1 MDTGASLIGA
11 GPELTRTLWQ
21 RDLGRA
27 LESPPGWV
35 DGTWVTAPAEGALV
49 RLDGAT
55 GREIWKSKL
64 PATPVGSPFVSG
76 DVVVVVTDAPAGA
89 VLGYRLADGE
99 KLWTWNRALGMGARR
114 DSVFVLAARGGRVV
128 RIDPETGAERWTAR
142 CPGAGWKPPC
152 IVRDAVVVPVRPDSL
167 VALSLADGK
176 RVWGQRV
183 GAWPATAATDGLLL
197 AVTDDST
204 AVLLHAESG
213 VVITRRSLA
222 SLSAGPPVWDG
233 DRVFVSLRK
242 GTVLALDGNTL
253 ETLWARDL
261 DPPLVS
267 PPFPSGNRVLQSG
280 PRGLVYALDGGT
292 GESVGVYRHPEP
304 LVVSPA
310 GADDLLAVGG
320 DDGTLVVY
328 RREP

>member
-1 MDTGASLIGA
+1 M
-11 GPELTRTLWQ
+11 
-21 RDLGRA
+21 
-27 LESPPGWV
+27 ESPPVWV
-35 DGTWVTAPAEGALV
+35 DGSWVAAPVEGALY

-64 PATPVGSPFVSG
+64 PSTPIGSPFVTG
-76 DVVVVVTDAPAGA
+76 GTVIVVTDAPAGA
-89 VLGYRLADGE
+89 VAGYRLADG
-99 KLWTWNRALGMGARR
+99 KRLWTWDRALGMGACR

-128 RIDPETGAERWTAR
+128 RLDPETGAEVWTVR
-142 CPGAGWKPPC
+142 CRGAGWTPPL
-152 IVRDAVVVPVRPDSL
+152 IARDVVAVPVRPDSL
-167 VALSLADGK
+167 VALAVADGK

-183 GAWPATAATDGLLL
+183 GAWPVSAITDGLLL

-222 SLSAGPPVWDG
+222 SLPAGPAVWDG
-233 DRVFVSLRK
+233 DRVFLSLRK
-242 GTVLALDGNTL
+242 GTVLALSGSTL
-253 ETLWARDL
+253 ETQWERDL

-267 PPFPSGNRVLQSG
+267 PPFAAGKRVLQSG
-280 PRGLVYALDGGT
+280 PRGLVYALDAGT

-304 LVVSPA
+304 LVMSPA
-310 GADDLLAVGG
+310 GTPDLLAVGG